1 MKRLFLLLFSA
12 LILGA
17 CAKETTVELVKFTD
31 TGCSKQSVV
40 PVTKGSDGSDSQL
53 ILKYTPEGLEVT
65 RTNALM
71 NCSIGNGGIS
81 CDVACEGNV
90 ITYHAYETDGPILKC
105 VCPVSNMSSIVAG
118 LRTGREYVLEYSCCN
133 DKCSPISFTFSK
145 QLNLVLDIDL
155 YKL

>member
-40 PVTKGSDGSDSQL
+40 PVTKGNDGSDSQL
-53 ILKYTPEGLEVT
+53 ILKYSPEGLEVT

-81 CDVACEGNV
+81 CDVTCDGNV

-118 LRTGREYVLEYSCCN
+118 LRTGREYVLEYSCGN